1 MNLHKFF
8 ITLSFFLLP
17 HFSQAQLLENLFER
31 AKSALSG
38 IVEDNAHKLLN
49 NGIDYIEK
57 EAGRVVE
64 LSSKSKKKNGVNS
77 PYQYVESSGKDIQ
90 TKEIEKMIKNN
101 YPFFYE
107 VYQEA
112 LRDPL
117 VDKISFIGRDK
128 HSEICFFTKPGT
140 LSFDLYYFEDLNN
153 KKEDVKSWVLLHNLG
168 LIHYYEKNKQ
178 NLKDYASVYEFA
190 FRFAL
195 TKSREYAKKSK
206 CLPLKFA
213 VEKWSTSSFER
224 SPNKEIARDKIIKTD
239 FYNECVNIYNRNC
252 K

>member
-1 MNLHKFF
+1 MKLYKIF

-17 HFSQAQLLENLFER
+17 HFSHAQLIEDLFER

-57 EAGRVVE
+57 EAGRVIE

-77 PYQYVESSGKDIQ
+77 SYQYVESSGKDIQ

-117 VDKISFIGRDK
+117 VDKISFIARDK
-128 HSEICFFTKPGT
+128 HSDICFFTKPGT
-140 LSFDLYYFEDLNN
+140 LIFDFYYFEDLKN
-153 KKEDVKSWVLLHNLG
+153 KDEAFKSWVLLHNLG
-168 LIHYYEKNKQ
+168 LIHYHEKNKH
-178 NLKDYASVYEFA
+178 NLNDYASMHESA

-195 TKSREYAKKSK
+195 TKSNMYGKKGK
-206 CLPLKFA
+206 CLPLKHGI
-213 VEKWSTSSFER
+213 EKWSTRPFEKHPYR
-224 SPNKEIARDKIIKTD
+224 KIARDKIIKTE
-239 FYNECVNIYNRNC
+239 FYNECLSVYKNHC